1 MFNMETKA
9 VDKPR
14 TSWPTLFDTGWMDKV
29 FNAPIDEFFNIGKV
43 INVPAVNV
51 TETDKEF
58 KLNIAAPGL
67 EKKDFKVEAIDDML
81 TISAEHE
88 REEKEEKNG
97 RFNRREYNYSSW
109 SRSFTL
115 PENCDASK
123 IEASYVNGELK
134 IMIPKLLVKETK
146 QVKNIAVN

>member
-1 MFNMETKA
+1 MTSRELPGQLCLTLGGWTKFLM
-9 VDKPR
+9 PQL
-14 TSWPTLFDTGWMDKV
+14 T
-29 FNAPIDEFFNIGKV
+29 NFFNIGKV

-115 PENCDASK
+115 PENCDSGK
-123 IEASYVNGELK
+123 IDAEYKNGELK
-134 IMIPKLLVKETK
+134 IFIPKLEVKEPK
-146 QVKNIAVN
+146 KVKSISVN